1 MLTKKKVGVAVLISD
16 KVKFRAKKIIR
27 GSLEY
32 YIMVRVNTPRDHNI
46 LNGYAPKNRAD
57 RTKRRNR

>member
-1 MLTKKKVGVAVLISD
+1 MLIKKKVGVAVLISD

-32 YIMVRVNTPRDHNI
+32 YIMVRVNTPRDHNN
-46 LNGYAPKNRAD
+46 LKWVC
-57 RTKRRNR
+57 TKKQS

>member
-1 MLTKKKVGVAVLISD
+1 MLIKKQVGVAVLISD

-32 YIMVRVNTPRDHNI
+32 YIMVRVNTPRDHN
-46 LNGYAPKNRAD
+46 NPKWV
-57 RTKRRNR
+57 